1 MNSFEAILVLVC
13 VVFVGVILTEHA
25 SMERPVVYAC
35 SEVTKADPQDVQLLC
50 KRKARK
56 YGD

>member
-1 MNSFEAILVLVC
+1 MNSFEAVIVLVC
-13 VVFVGVILTEHA
+13 LVFAGIILGEYMKIQT
-25 SMERPVVYAC
+25 PVVYAC

-50 KRKARK
+50 RKARK

>member
-1 MNSFEAILVLVC
+1 MNSFEAVIVLVC
-13 VVFVGVILTEHA
+13 LVFVGIILGEYMKAET
-25 SMERPVVYAC
+25 PVVYAC

-50 KRKARK
+50 KRKVRK